1 VTVERLQ
8 KIMAAAGIA
17 SRRACEELI
26 RAGRVTVNGQ
36 PATIGSKADVRH
48 DDIRVDGKPLA
59 ASAPLVYVALHK
71 PRGVVS
77 SLEPQGN
84 RETVRDLVPGAA
96 RLFPVGRLDLDSEG
110 LILMTNDGDM
120 AQRLTHPRYG
130 CEKEYRVLLTR
141 RPDEEQ
147 LMIWRRGVVLEGGLR
162 TAPALVRLESPA
174 GRGAW
179 VRVVMG
185 EGRKRE
191 IREVATRL
199 GLRVERL
206 QRIRIGSLLLGNLR
220 PGQARDLSSAE
231 VRALEASARA
241 PRTPRGPL
249 PVNRPRRP
257 APAAA
262 RPRGAT
268 AGRAPSRRADRAR
281 PRVRR
286 GHRE

>member
-1 VTVERLQ
+1 MTSERLQ

-26 RAGRVTVNGQ
+26 RSGRVTVNGQ
-36 PATIGSKADVRH
+36 PATIGSKADSRH

-59 ASAPLVYVALHK
+59 ASAPPVYIALHK

-110 LILMTNDGDM
+110 LILMTNDGEL

-130 CEKEYRVLLTR
+130 CEKEYRVLLSR

-147 LMIWRRGVVLEGGLR
+147 LMTWRRGVVLEGGLR
-162 TAPALVRLESPA
+162 TAPALVRVESPA

-199 GLRVERL
+199 GLRVVRL
-206 QRIRIGSLLLGNLR
+206 QRIRIGSLLIGNLG
-220 PGQARDLSSAE
+220 PGQARELSSAE
-231 VRALEASARA
+231 VRALTVSARA
-241 PRTPRGPL
+241 PRAPRGPL

-257 APAAA
+257 ASAS
-262 RPRGAT
+262 AT
-268 AGRAPSRRADRAR
+268 PHGSAAGRAVVRRPNSAR

>member
-1 VTVERLQ
+1 MTPERLQ
-8 KIMAAAGIA
+8 KIMASAGIA

-26 RAGRVTVNGQ
+26 RAGRVTVNGR
-36 PATIGSKADVRH
+36 PAALGGKADPRR

-59 ASAPLVYVALHK
+59 GSEPRVYIALHK

-77 SLEPQGN
+77 SLDPQGN

-96 RLFPVGRLDLDSEG
+96 RLYPVGRLDLDSEG
-110 LILMTNDGDM
+110 LILMTNDGDL
-120 AQRLTHPRYG
+120 ALRLTHPRYG

-147 LMIWRRGVVLEGGLR
+147 LMTWRRGVVLEGGAR
-162 TAPALVRLESPA
+162 TAPALVRVESPA

-199 GLRVERL
+199 GLRVVRL
-206 QRIRIGSLLLGNLR
+206 QRIRIGTLLLGTLR
-220 PGQARDLSSAE
+220 PGQARDLSNAE
-231 VRALEASARA
+231 VRALAESARSPRAARVARPVKRLGRPAKRAASAR
-241 PRTPRGPL
+241 P
-249 PVNRPRRP
+249 
-257 APAAA
+257 PAARPISSRRAQPA
-262 RPRGAT
+262 RPRGQ
-268 AGRAPSRRADRAR
+268 
-281 PRVRR
+281 R